1 MAYTGFYLVYVGKPF
16 GEKPTSAA
24 SYDCLRANTGFYI
37 NLQRISISEAL
48 AKTRGGDLLLI

>member
-1 MAYTGFYLVYVGKPF
+1 MAYTRFYLGYVGKPF

-37 NLQRISISEAL
+37 NLY
-48 AKTRGGDLLLI
+48 